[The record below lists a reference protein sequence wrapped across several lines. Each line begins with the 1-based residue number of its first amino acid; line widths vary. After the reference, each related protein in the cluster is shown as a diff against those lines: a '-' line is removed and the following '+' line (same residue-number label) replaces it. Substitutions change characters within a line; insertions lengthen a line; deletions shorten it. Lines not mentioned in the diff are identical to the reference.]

1 MSAMAA
7 PHPLN
12 RNLFIADNLSLLR
25 RLDNESIDLVCID
38 PPFAKNETWK
48 GTLKPP
54 LTKAELA
61 NERAMLRD
69 WGIRN
74 ATDAD
79 AAGVVWPDGVD
90 SRYSDIWRWDKDVH
104 EDWIAKM
111 NSDWPALSKAIEA
124 TRSAHDEG
132 HAAYLAYMTIR
143 VIELHRVLK
152 PTGSLYLH
160 CDHDANAYLRMMLD
174 AIFGWR
180 NRIAEVVWNYGT
192 PSGGRASGKKP
203 VKSHD
208 TIFGYAKNYG
218 RHAYNRTYLPYGS
231 DYVEKWFRHEDE
243 DGRKYR
249 TRSRKGEIV
258 KQYLDESPG
267 SPLSDTWTDIRQLY
281 GSAGWFPTTQKEI
294 TGYPTQKPVAL
305 AERIVKA
312 STNPGD
318 VVLDCFAGCAYVPV
332 AAERNGRQ
340 WIACDVS
347 PRALTVLRRQ
357 FAKFRYSVNGEAQGE
372 SPALIAAA
380 DVTLRS
386 PSDLPERADEDPVP
400 AQDIKPLPE
409 RRYKVPAS
417 KIPEPIMKRFLLES
431 LGYNCW
437 GCGFNP
443 PQNDERY
450 FQLDHRESRWSS
462 GSNELP
468 NRAILCQPCNLE
480 KQHKMTLQELRDRN
494 TTLGRNYGPLVNLAK
509 ASAAAQA
516 EYDRRVAQSY
526 QSALAEG

>member
-38 PPFAKNETWK
+38 PPFAKKKTWK
-48 GTLKPP
+48 GALKPP

-61 NERAMLRD
+61 DERAMLRD

-74 ATDAD
+74 AAD
-79 AAGVVWPDGVD
+79 AETAGVVWPDGAD
-90 SRYSDIWRWDKDVH
+90 STYKDIWEWDKDVH

-132 HAAYLAYMTIR
+132 HAAYLAYMSVR
-143 VIELHRVLK
+143 LIEIHRILK

-160 CDHDANAYLRMMLD
+160 CDYEVNSYVRIMLD
-174 AIFGWR
+174 GIFGWSNIR
-180 NRIAEVVWNYGT
+180 NELVWSYQRWTGATN
-192 PSGGRASGKKP
+192 RFQRM
-203 VKSHD
+203 HD
-208 TIFGYAKNYG
+208 TIYFYAKDAAKTNFNRLTEPYSEKSQHKG
-218 RHAYNRTYLPYGS
+218 RRRTTFTPEGKIEQTYTDDTTREKAMRDVWEISYLNS
-231 DYVEKWFRHEDE
+231 QARER
-243 DGRKYR
+243 
-249 TRSRKGEIV
+249 
-258 KQYLDESPG
+258 
-267 SPLSDTWTDIRQLY
+267 
-281 GSAGWFPTTQKEI
+281 A
-294 TGYPTQKPVAL
+294 GYPTQKPVAL
-305 AERIVKA
+305 AERIIKA

-386 PSDLPERADEDPVP
+386 PSDLPERTDEDPVP

-417 KIPEPIMKRFLLES
+417 KIPEPTMKKFLLES

-494 TTLGRNYGPLVNLAK
+494 TTQGRNYGPLVNLAK

-516 EYDRRVAQSY
+516 EYDKHVAQSY
-526 QSALAEG
+526 QSALTKG

>member
-48 GTLKPP
+48 GALKPP
-54 LTKAELA
+54 LTKTELA

-132 HAAYLAYMTIR
+132 HAAYLAYMSIR
-143 VIELHRVLK
+143 LIEIHRILK

-160 CDHDANAYLRMMLD
+160 CDYAVNSYVRIMLD
-174 AIFGWR
+174 AIFGPSNMR
-180 NRIAEVVWNYGT
+180 NELIWSYQRWTGATN
-192 PSGGRASGKKP
+192 RFQRM
-203 VKSHD
+203 HD
-208 TIFGYAKNYG
+208 TIYFYAKDAAKTNFNRLTEPYSEKSQHKG
-218 RHAYNRTYLPYGS
+218 RRRTTFTPEGKIEQTYTDDTTREKAMRDVWEISYLNS
-231 DYVEKWFRHEDE
+231 QARER
-243 DGRKYR
+243 
-249 TRSRKGEIV
+249 
-258 KQYLDESPG
+258 
-267 SPLSDTWTDIRQLY
+267 
-281 GSAGWFPTTQKEI
+281 A
-294 TGYPTQKPVAL
+294 GYPTQKPVAL
-305 AERIVKA
+305 AERIIKA

-372 SPALIAAA
+372 RPALIAAA

-386 PSDLPERADEDPVP
+386 PSDLPERTDEDPVP

-480 KQHKMTLQELRDRN
+480 KQHKMTLQELRDCN

-526 QSALAEG
+526 QSALAGG